1 MLAFSCRFLQLE
13 AMQSFLTTL
22 SILIAEKDLPALMIG
37 GHAIQQPARDRVEQ
51 DWSDVIALIK
61 AHQLSLDEPEFSAI
75 ICKHGGKIAIQ
86 RIRSAILGGG

>member
-1 MLAFSCRFLQLE
+1 MMLAFSCRFLQLE

-51 DWSDVIALIK
+51 DWSDVIAWRK
-61 AHQLSLDEPEFSAI
+61 NRYPTYPKRNS
-75 ICKHGGKIAIQ
+75 
-86 RIRSAILGGG
+86 